1 MFYNLNLYSAS
12 MLNTNQTT
20 DAVPTL
26 NYRQAMTLHEK
37 QRQIL
42 EVLELRYPP
51 DAAVLIQ
58 ARGTLEELDLII
70 TAQEQAG
77 HESVVK
83 LFNFNECETCGRD
96 YNDEACGH
104 RRADFYRDES

>member
-1 MFYNLNLYSAS
+1 

-20 DAVPTL
+20 KPVPTL
-26 NYRQAMTLHEK
+26 NYRQMMI
-37 QRQIL
+37 QREQERLDSI
-42 EVLELRYPP
+42 YSP
-51 DAAVLIQ
+51 DAAVRIQ
-58 ARGTLEELDLII
+58 AEETVKKLDEVLD
-70 TAQEQAG
+70 AQEQAG
-77 HESVVK
+77 HENVVK